1 MPKEMLGPLN
11 FPIHRIVLGDF
22 EVTAILDGT
31 VQLGISPP
39 FLLNESDAEIDK
51 IAKYAN
57 LSSKKLENNF
67 VPVVINT
74 GHKLILVDTGFG
86 SLGRKM
92 GAGFM
97 KERLMQAGYQ
107 PADIDIILLTHSH
120 PDHIGGL
127 YEDGELSFPNAQIMM
142 GHKEFYGWKS
152 GERIPEQ
159 RAENRD
165 LFLKFL
171 SPLEDHIRFLED
183 GDEVVNGITAEA
195 AYGHT
200 VGHIMY
206 RVQSKNHELL
216 IWGDVANHYVF
227 SVEHPN
233 SLVGFDDDKD
243 QAVNTRNKVLN
254 EAAESG
260 VLVLGHHMP
269 FPSLGY
275 VQRIGDS
282 FKWVPATYQLRVQK

>member
-1 MPKEMLGPLN
+1 
-11 FPIHRIVLGDF
+11 
-22 EVTAILDGT
+22 
-31 VQLGISPP
+31 
-39 FLLNESDAEIDK
+39 
-51 IAKYAN
+51 
-57 LSSKKLENNF
+57 
-67 VPVVINT
+67 
-74 GHKLILVDTGFG
+74 
-86 SLGRKM
+86 
-92 GAGFM
+92 
-97 KERLMQAGYQ
+97 
-107 PADIDIILLTHSH
+107 
-120 PDHIGGL
+120 
-127 YEDGELSFPNAQIMM
+127 
-142 GHKEFYGWKS
+142 
-152 GERIPEQ
+152 
-159 RAENRD
+159 
-165 LFLKFL
+165 
-171 SPLEDHIRFLED
+171 
-183 GDEVVNGITAEA
+183 
-195 AYGHT
+195 
-200 VGHIMY
+200 MY